1 MILSVHNAQ
10 TFAHQ
15 MKCKA
20 LQTKGVIV
28 TQQDYETAKA
38 YYQQG
43 DWSKAASTLTAA
55 MRPGEY
61 DGPAHH
67 LLGNSLMKLGMYH
80 DAAVAYSDALQDEE
94 YGKKGALACNRARAY
109 AAAGEY
115 AQAEQSALEALQDP
129 DYPTPYKAYMALG
142 NAYFNLHKYQEAGVA
157 FRNAAMDETNTDPAR
172 SLVELGHCF
181 VEMGRALDAVE
192 AYRTALDF
200 AGPMMPQHKIYA
212 DMGRAYVAANKMQ
225 EACDSFVAATEDG
238 VYTLTP
244 SEAASYEAAR
254 RAVAASK
261 GRASETDQFLAQAG
275 YSSIGQIEDP
285 LDPLGKSGEL
295 IPSAD
300 DTGFFT
306 ISEED
311 LVKQDKA
318 KKKKKKGGAGRVFTT
333 ILIIV
338 IIVLGVA
345 WFAYYKGYGWP
356 SQSTVVTEMFAAKKS
371 NNTDLGEYMV
381 GEVDQAKRKQIASV
395 IPQGAQVEVKG
406 VDRSMKQSRV
416 YITATLPQGGKQNYI
431 VDLNRSGLSWK
442 VSNVL
447 PEFPSQDNAT
457 TLPTQQAPVQAPKTN
472 GENK

>member
-1 MILSVHNAQ
+1 M
-10 TFAHQ
+10 
-15 MKCKA
+15 
-20 LQTKGVIV
+20 
-28 TQQDYETAKA
+28 TQQDYEAAKA
-38 YYQQG
+38 YYQKG
-43 DWSKAASTLTAA
+43 DWSKAASTLTSVL
-55 MRPGEY
+55 RPGEN
-61 DGPAHH
+61 DGAARH

-80 DAAVAYSDALQDEE
+80 DAAVAYGDALQDEE
-94 YGKKGALACNRARAY
+94 YGKKGALACNRARAF

-115 AQAEQSALEALQDP
+115 AQAEQSAQEALKDSE
-129 DYPTPYKAYMALG
+129 YPTPYKAYMALG
-142 NAYFNLHKYQEAGVA
+142 NACFNQQKYQDAGVA
-157 FRNAAMDETNTDPAR
+157 YRNAAMDESNSDPAR

-200 AGPMMPQHKIYA
+200 AGPMMPQYKIYA

-225 EACDSFVAATEDG
+225 EAVDSFVAATEDG

-244 SEAASYEAAR
+244 TEAASYEAAR
-254 RAVAASK
+254 RALAASK
-261 GRASETDQFLAQAG
+261 GRPSETDQFLAQAG
-275 YSSIGQIEDP
+275 YGSVGQIEDP

-318 KKKKKKGGAGRVFTT
+318 KNKKKGGAGRFFTVLIII
-333 ILIIV
+333 ILI
-338 IIVLGVA
+338 LAAAGG
-345 WFAYYKGYGWP
+345 FAYYSGYGWP
-356 SQSTVVTEMFAAKKS
+356 TQSTVVTELFAAKKS
-371 NNTDLGEYMV
+371 NNTDLGEFMV

-395 IPQGAQVEVKG
+395 IPEGAQVEVKG
-406 VDRSMKQSRV
+406 IDRSMNQSRV

-431 VDLNRSGLSWK
+431 VDLTRSGISWK
-442 VSNVL
+442 VFNVV
-447 PEFPSQDNAT
+447 PEFPSQDNKNS
-457 TLPTQQAPVQAPKTN
+457 LPTQSATQTAPQSN